1 MPDTNSPKTEAKLRI
16 GIISMGDMGS
26 GLARLLVAHGYHV
39 VTNCTGRSEDTIS
52 RARAAG
58 VEILPTDNDLI
69 TNCDLILSV
78 VPPNDALHTA
88 KRILSAISSPGNPP
102 RRPNNKPLYLAD
114 MNAVSPATVRSIASL
129 FSPLPDSTIRF
140 IDGSIL
146 GGPPTPPTTTTSSS
160 SSTSQTPEAKEE
172 AEWTTPLL
180 PTSGPF
186 SLSHLDP
193 TNTLPKILNNKH
205 ISDSIGQASALKMC
219 FASLSKGYAAIAVQT
234 VTTAY
239 RLGVLDHLKDSLR
252 QLSPAN
258 LERMERAVVG
268 MAPKAYRWVREMEE
282 ISKTHAEDGGF
293 LTFAQ
298 GETESIFDGAAGIFR
313 FVAEGTVLGEE
324 KVATAGSGSNKRV
337 RGTTSEDVAR
347 CMAEGLEER
356 EKKRKKKG

>member
-1 MPDTNSPKTEAKLRI
+1 MADTKVPETEAKPRI

-26 GLARLLVAHGYHV
+26 GLARLIVAHGYHV

-58 VEILPTDNDLI
+58 VENLPTDNDLI
-69 TNCDLILSV
+69 TNCDLILSI
-78 VPPNDALHTA
+78 VPPKDALQTA
-88 KRILSAISSPGNPP
+88 ERILSAISSPDNH
-102 RRPNNKPLYLAD
+102 RPSGKKPLYFAD

-129 FSPLPDSTIRF
+129 FSPFPDSTIRF

-146 GGPPTPPTTTTSSS
+146 GGPPSPP
-160 SSTSQTPEAKEE
+160 QEGQGQ
-172 AEWTTPLL
+172 EWTTPLL

-193 TNTLPKILNNKH
+193 TNTLPRILSNKH

-219 FASLSKGYAAIAVQT
+219 FASLSKGYTAIAVQT

-252 QLSPAN
+252 QLSPTN

-268 MAPKAYRWVREMEE
+268 MAPKAYRWVREMED
-282 ISKTHAEDGGF
+282 ISETHAQDGGF
-293 LTFAQ
+293 LTTSAAQ
-298 GETESIFDGAAGIFR
+298 GETEGIFDGAAGIFR

-324 KVATAGSGSNKRV
+324 KAPTAGTDSGSASNKRV
-337 RGTTSEDVAR
+337 RGTTTEDVAR
-347 CMAEGLEER
+347 CMAEGLEAR
-356 EKKRKKKG
+356 ENKKRKETHKEQVVEE